1 MNPPSQDPPQDRL
14 LDSADHSRDS
24 AGMTYVYPV
33 VSRRAGGVSVGIN
46 LNPNNACNWRCIYCQ
61 VPDLTRGSAPP
72 IDMARLEAELRAML
86 EDLLHGD
93 FMARRVPADA
103 RRIEDIAF
111 SGNGEPTSAREFA
124 AAVDLASRLRDE
136 FKLNARLRLITNGS
150 LLDRTSVQQ
159 GIARLGAADGE
170 VWFKLDAGTRS
181 GIARINSVDLDPAG
195 VVRRLRTCAELCPTW
210 VQTCCFALDGQAP
223 GEEELAAWLE
233 PLGHRVAWFSGS
245 QRKRERAQRAADLAA
260 GRIML
265 AVGTHAL
272 IEPGVGLAARM
283 ASILAR
289 LSAIPPSATS
299 GVTRSR
305 ILMSG

>member
-233 PLGHRVAWFSGS
+233 LLRQAHTGG
-245 QRKRERAQRAADLAA
+245 REESERPGNSA
-260 GRIML
+260 GRL
-265 AVGTHAL
+265 A
-272 IEPGVGLAARM
+272 GVHLYGLARPSLQDEAPRLGRLP
-283 ASILAR
+283 AAWLEALAER
-289 LSAIPPSATS
+289 VRQLGLRVRVSP
-299 GVTRSR
+299 
-305 ILMSG
+305 